1 MPKSMTLRLPDQQ
14 AAQLELIA
22 RIEGVAIAVVVR
34 EAIEAA
40 IEARRTDQAFQTR
53 VRDHLEEYRSQLDQ
67 LKDGVRQQ
75 DATKRSTVRMTAEL
89 IDIEAVVEAAKI
101 VPPPSDQ
108 EP

>member
-34 EAIEAA
+34 EA